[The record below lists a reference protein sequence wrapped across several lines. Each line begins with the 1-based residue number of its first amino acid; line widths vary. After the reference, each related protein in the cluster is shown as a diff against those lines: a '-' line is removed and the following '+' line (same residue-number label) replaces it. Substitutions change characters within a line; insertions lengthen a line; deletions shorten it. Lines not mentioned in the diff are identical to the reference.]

1 MAVTLAEAAQLN
13 PNELSQQVFRSLVMI
28 SDLLEIL
35 PIASKKGQGYTVYRD
50 NATLPTIASRAVNA
64 NYAENAG
71 GDSVPKSFPFAI
83 LGGHIDVDQALIQRE
98 GGVGQIVSLRAFKL
112 RQKLDA
118 MKYYVHNTI
127 VNGDI
132 GTVATDFNGFK
143 ALIADGNGN
152 ETALG
157 TNGVNILASE
167 TAMLDF
173 MQTLDEII
181 SRVPNANAIMCNANM
196 KAIMARLARKFG
208 FFNTLI
214 NDFGKT
220 VEMYG
225 RCRLIDVGT
234 TAAGAEIITNT
245 ETQGS
250 SSLATSLYICA
261 FNETTGITGASP
273 QDVAADDMVI
283 DHGLVSG
290 GVAYRHTIDLQLT
303 LAVQEKYSLHRVK
316 GILKA

>member
-28 SDLLEIL
+28 SDLLEIF
-35 PIASKKGQGYTVYRD
+35 PVIPKKGQGYTAFRD
-50 NATLPTIASRAVNA
+50 NATLPTIASRAINA
-64 NYAENAG
+64 DYTENAG

-83 LGGHIDVDQALIQRE
+83 IGGHIDVDKALIERE
-98 GGVGQIVSLRAFKL
+98 GGPQQTVALRALKL
-112 RQKLDA
+112 RQKIDA
-118 MKYYVHNTI
+118 MKYYVHNVV
-127 VNGDI
+127 VNGDV
-132 GTVATDFNGFK
+132 GSVATDFNGFK

-157 TNGVNILASE
+157 TNGVNILASD

-181 SRVPNANAIMCNANM
+181 GRVPNANAIICNATM
-196 KAIMARLARKFG
+196 KAIMTRIARKFG
-208 FFNTLI
+208 FYNTLV
-214 NDFGKT
+214 NEFGKIS
-220 VEMYG
+220 EMYG
-225 RCRLIDVGT
+225 RCRLIDVGVK
-234 TAAGAEIITNT
+234 ADGAEIITFT

-250 SSLATSLYICA
+250 SSLASSLYICA
-261 FNETTGITGASP
+261 VNEATGLTFASP
-273 QDVAADDMVI
+273 QDIEADDMVI
-283 DHGLVSG
+283 DHGLVPG
-290 GVAYRHTIDLQLT
+290 GLKWRHTIDLQLT